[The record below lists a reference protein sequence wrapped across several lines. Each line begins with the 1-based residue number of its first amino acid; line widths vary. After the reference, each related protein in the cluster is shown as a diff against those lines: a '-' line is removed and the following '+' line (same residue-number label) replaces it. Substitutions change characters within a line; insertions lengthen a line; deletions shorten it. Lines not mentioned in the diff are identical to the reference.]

1 LYSAWISVGAHLHR
15 FLAQLGVPIL
25 DRRRLREHGCP
36 AELRV
41 DPTELLVLPIRVAGE
56 DLNLIC
62 AHQSSAAV
70 RRM

>member
-1 LYSAWISVGAHLHR
+1 
-15 FLAQLGVPIL
+15 
-25 DRRRLREHGCP
+25 
-36 AELRV
+36 V